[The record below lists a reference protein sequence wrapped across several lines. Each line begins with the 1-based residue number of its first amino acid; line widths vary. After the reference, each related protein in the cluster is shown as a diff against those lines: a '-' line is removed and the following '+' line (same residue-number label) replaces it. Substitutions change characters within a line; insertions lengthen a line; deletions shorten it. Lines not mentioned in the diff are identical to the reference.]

1 MKRGLC
7 LLLLVAVAVPAFSH
21 LPQFTRQTGGSSVG
35 RDRWPLGSTPT
46 WNLNPSLTGTN
57 ISVGTSTPTEIITTS
72 FVTWSNAPGSA
83 LTIQRGGDTTKTV
96 PSYDCV
102 NTIAFKCTSGCD
114 FGTDDSTLA
123 ITFTTTSDG
132 ASSDRDCDNNVPF
145 VGQILD
151 SDILFNQNVSYVTA
165 TDTDPD
171 TQDLQTIATHEIG
184 HFLGL
189 DHSAIVKSM
198 MFPFAPD
205 RLVTLSYDDAA
216 GIDALYPVSG
226 NVSDECVSSMGVISG
241 SVTFASSGGVFGA
254 HVFASST
261 TDAVY
266 APWAGLRKS
275 PIGAVTR
282 SDGSYCITGLP
293 PDSYLVTAEPLDGPM
308 TNDEIGNYADNFG
321 RTSVQTNFLTRWH

>member
-1 MKRGLC
+1 MKRALI
-7 LLLLVAVAVPAFSH
+7 LLLLIAIAVPAFSH
-21 LPQFTRQTGGSSVG
+21 LPQFTRQTGGTSVG
-35 RDRWPLGSTPT
+35 RDRWPLGTAQI

-57 ISVGTSTPTEIITTS
+57 IGVGSSTPTEIVTTS
-72 FVTWSNAPGSA
+72 FATWSNAPGVS

-96 PSYDCV
+96 PAYDCV
-102 NTIAFKCTSGCD
+102 NTIAFRCTSGCD
-114 FGTDDSTLA
+114 FDTDDSTLA

-145 VGQILD
+145 LGQILD
-151 SDILFNQNVSYVTA
+151 SDILFNQNVEYTTGGGSG
-165 TDTDPD
+165 
-171 TQDLQTIATHEIG
+171 QDLQTIATHEIG

-205 RLVTLSYDDAA
+205 RLVTLSYDDVA

-226 NVSDECVSSMGVISG
+226 KISDECVSSMGVISG
-241 SVTFASSGGVFGA
+241 NVTFASSGGVFGA

-261 TDAVY
+261 TNTVY

-275 PIGAVTR
+275 PIGAVSR

-293 PDSYLVTAEPLDGPM
+293 PDTYLVTAEPLDGPM
-308 TNDEIGNYADNFG
+308 TNDAIGNYADNFG

>member
-1 MKRGLC
+1 MKRR
-7 LLLLVAVAVPAFSH
+7 LLLLILIAIALPAFSH

-35 RDRWPLGSTPT
+35 RDRWPSGSTPT

-57 ISVGTSTPTEIITTS
+57 ISVGASTPAEVVTTS
-72 FVTWSNAPGSA
+72 FATWSNAPGSA
-83 LTIQRGGDTTKTV
+83 LTILRGGDTTETA
-96 PSYDCV
+96 PAYDCV

-145 VGQILD
+145 LGQILD
-151 SDILFNQNVSYVTA
+151 SDILFNQNVSYT
-165 TDTDPD
+165 TGGGSG
-171 TQDLQTIATHEIG
+171 QDLQTIATHEIG

-241 SVTFASSGGVFGA
+241 NVTFASSGGVFGA
-254 HVFASST
+254 HVFAGST

-266 APWAGLRKS
+266 APWASLRKS

-293 PDSYLVTAEPLDGPM
+293 PDTYLVTAEPLDGPM